1 MPMNNVERAVAR
13 LLAFAAIH
21 GVECEAAYGGESVTH
36 CFSSFS
42 TTETITVH
50 CVHCHISI
58 AESVPMRVLNDV
70 VTFKDIVAVRPIR
83 ERIDDRLDD
92 YCSAY
97 LVLTAAEVPLNIRR
111 RFQRTRGLQSS
122 YRREAVRPDTRAR
135 RH

>member
-1 MPMNNVERAVAR
+1 MNNVEKAVAR

-21 GVECEAAYGGESVTH
+21 GVECEAGYGGESVTH
-36 CFSSFS
+36 CFSSLS

-50 CVHCHISI
+50 CVQCRISI

-83 ERIDDRLDD
+83 ERINDRLDD
-92 YCSAY
+92 YCGAY
-97 LVLTAAEVPLNIRR
+97 LVLTPAEVPLNVRW
-111 RFQRTRGLQSS
+111 RFQHTRGLRSS
-122 YRREAVRPDTRAR
+122 HCRDAVRPDTRFR

>member
-1 MPMNNVERAVAR
+1 MNNVERAVAR

-21 GVECEAAYGGESVTH
+21 GVECEAGYGGESVTH

-42 TTETITVH
+42 STETITVH
-50 CVHCHISI
+50 CVYCCISI

-97 LVLTAAEVPLNIRR
+97 LVLTPDEVPQNVRW
-111 RFQRTRGLQSS
+111 RFRSTPGSQSIH
-122 YRREAVRPDTRAR
+122 PDAARLDTYAR